1 LLELKIGQEILDI
14 KADCRCYLNWRD
26 MVNEMMPYCIYDEKC
41 DSAVWIEM
49 YKKDR
54 GLMMLKRHIHWD
66 KVMLCLTVL
75 WLN

>member
-1 LLELKIGQEILDI
+1 
-14 KADCRCYLNWRD
+14 